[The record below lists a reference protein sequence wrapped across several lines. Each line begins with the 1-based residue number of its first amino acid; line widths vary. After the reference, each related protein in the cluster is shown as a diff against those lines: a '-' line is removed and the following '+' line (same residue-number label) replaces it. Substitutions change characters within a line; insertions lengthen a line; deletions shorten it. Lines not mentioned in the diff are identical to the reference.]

1 MVQFRLLG
9 VLLGL
14 VLLSSAWAQSQPLEV
29 TLEGYLVQVITKE
42 DGSQAE
48 EFVAATQ
55 ARPGQVVEYRVLVTN
70 VSNETL
76 PPSNAMITGPVP
88 NTTTYLADSATAT
101 GAEVML
107 EFSADGGQSFA
118 EKPMLEKENEQGEK
132 ELVEALPE
140 EYNAA
145 RWALLMPIEPAQT
158 LTFTYRV
165 TVN

>member
-1 MVQFRLLG
+1 MLQFRLLG

-14 VLLSSAWAQSQPLEV
+14 VLLFSAWAQSQPLEV

-76 PPSNAMITGPVP
+76 PASNAMITGPVP

-101 GAEVML
+101 GVEVML

-145 RWALLMPIEPAQT
+145 RWALLMPIEPAQS